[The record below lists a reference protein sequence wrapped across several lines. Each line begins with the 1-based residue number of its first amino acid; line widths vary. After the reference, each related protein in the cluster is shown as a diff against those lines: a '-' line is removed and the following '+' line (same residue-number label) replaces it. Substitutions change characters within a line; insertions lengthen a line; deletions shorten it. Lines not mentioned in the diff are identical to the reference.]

1 MNTLIILCL
10 LFFNSSLW
18 AAKTVTVQATKDAYP
33 LNFDNIYHVN
43 VCNSYS
49 TVIEPPQGFVLQDI
63 ILGDSKLFKAE
74 KTENRAIVK
83 RLAPDNASTNL
94 VLILEGADKVSHSLT
109 FELSGAETP
118 RISNVQFIVPEQRG
132 KDPALEEAK
141 NFYGQQLQLTLM
153 EQEKRLTGTI
163 RDRTLER
170 VETFHLDAG
179 DLMAEKLG
187 VKIHLDAVMNLSG
200 KGYVYVSTNNMD
212 PDFKIVTLTGI
223 QGKDLAKTVTLFRT
237 TRDEHGTR
245 YIYETTPFV
254 KCEDCKKYTFF
265 FRVYHE
271 NSQLTAK
278 VK

>member
-10 LFFNSSLW
+10 LFFNSLW
-18 AAKTVTVQATKDAYP
+18 ATKTFKVKETKEIYP
-33 LNFDNIYHVN
+33 LNWEIIYTLN

-49 TVIEPPQGFVLQDI
+49 TVIEPPEGYILSDA
-63 ILGDSKLFKAE
+63 ILGDSKSFQSGR
-74 KTENRAIVK
+74 TENRLFLK
-83 RLAPDNASTNL
+83 RVAPDYASTNL
-94 VLILEGADKVSHSLT
+94 VLILTAPDKTSRSLT
-109 FELSGAETP
+109 FELTGYDYP
-118 RISNVQFIVPEQRG
+118 KVSNVQFMAPEMRG
-132 KDPALEEAK
+132 KNPEAEAMR
-141 NFYGQQLQLTLM
+141 NFYSTQLQLTLM

-163 RDRTLER
+163 RDLTLEK

-254 KCEDCKKYTFF
+254 KCEECKKYTFF

>member
-10 LFFNSSLW
+10 LFFNSLW
-18 AAKTVTVQATKDAYP
+18 ASKTFKVKVTKETYP
-33 LNFDNIYHVN
+33 LNWETIYTLN

-49 TVIEPPQGFVLQDI
+49 TVIEPPEGYILSDA
-63 ILGDSKLFKAE
+63 ILGDSKSFQSGR
-74 KTENRAIVK
+74 TENRLFLK
-83 RLAPDNASTNL
+83 RVAPDYASTNL
-94 VLILEGADKVSHSLT
+94 VIILTAPDKTSRSLT
-109 FELSGAETP
+109 FELTGYDYP
-118 RISNVQFIVPEQRG
+118 KVSNVQFMAPEMRG
-132 KDPALEEAK
+132 KNPEAEAMR
-141 NFYGQQLQLTLM
+141 NFYSTQLQLTLM

-163 RDRTLER
+163 RDRTLEK

-254 KCEDCKKYTFF
+254 KCDDCKKYTFF

>member
-10 LFFNSSLW
+10 LFFNSVW
-18 AAKTVTVQATKDAYP
+18 ATKTFKVKETKEIYP
-33 LNFDNIYHVN
+33 LNWETIYTLN

-49 TVIEPPQGFVLQDI
+49 TVIEPPEGYILSDA
-63 ILGDSKLFKAE
+63 ILGDSKSFQSGR
-74 KTENRAIVK
+74 TENRLFLK
-83 RLAPDNASTNL
+83 RVAPDYASTNL
-94 VLILEGADKVSHSLT
+94 VIILTAPDKTSRSLT
-109 FELSGAETP
+109 FELTGYDYP
-118 RISNVQFIVPEQRG
+118 KVSNVQFIAPEMRG
-132 KDPALEEAK
+132 KNPEAEAMR
-141 NFYGQQLQLTLM
+141 NFYSTQLQLTLM

-163 RDRTLER
+163 RDRTLEK